1 MFEWQTERNAKKGSI
16 KEGPARGTNH
26 RTEIRLR
33 EGKWHPMERG
43 PSRAQRSAVTWRC
56 SLLLPKDVK
65 MRRIIRWEG
74 SRCDMPE
81 GTEVQTGCLA
91 SEKTELNIFSESQRG
106 RADGAKGDRQRHRW
120 EGLKKRTKCRL
131 MD

>member
-56 SLLLPKDVK
+56 SLLLPKDHCKDEEDHKVGREQ
-65 MRRIIRWEG
+65 MRHARGYRSADWMPGIRENRIEYLLRVAERKGRWRKG
-74 SRCDMPE
+74 R
-81 GTEVQTGCLA
+81 QTA
-91 SEKTELNIFSESQRG
+91 TPMG
-106 RADGAKGDRQRHRW
+106 RS
-120 EGLKKRTKCRL
+120 
-131 MD
+131 